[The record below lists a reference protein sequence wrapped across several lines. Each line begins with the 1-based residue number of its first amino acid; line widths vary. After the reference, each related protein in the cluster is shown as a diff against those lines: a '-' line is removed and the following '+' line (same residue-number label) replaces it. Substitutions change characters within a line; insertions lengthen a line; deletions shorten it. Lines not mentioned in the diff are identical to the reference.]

1 MPERTVRPELVV
13 VPPPAFNEHFGLLQ
27 RVEDLSIQ
35 QLIPELA
42 VE

>member
-1 MPERTVRPELVV
+1 MPERTVRPGLVV
-13 VPPPAFNEHFGLLQ
+13 VPPPSFNEHVGLLQ

-35 QLIPELA
+35 QLIAELA